1 MTAAEAKQ
9 EFEKLAK
16 DSGLTEDQ
24 MKAVLQAFDNE
35 KFAKGVGTG
44 YARHSEYSSA
54 LDKLKNAE
62 SKIGQYEDKIGQ
74 YEDWYTKQAA
84 PAITAAQQVA
94 QRLQQYEAQY
104 GPLDDQT
111 VRDRKAAAGALGVTR
126 EELDK
131 VLKERSDASTAAF
144 VEYERQMGDI
154 RLDHFARFGEKMDM
168 DKFEKF
174 MRESKSA
181 DIPGAYMK
189 YVEPRMEEKRNK
201 DFEDR
206 IKKERDE
213 AVRDF
218 ASRHKIPTETRPEPT
233 SPLED
238 LMKLK
243 RDKDYDGDSK
253 AKEAFVSAWNEQSSA
268 A

>member
-16 DSGLTEDQ
+16 DSGLSEDQ
-24 MKAVLQAFDNE
+24 VKAVLQAFENE

-54 LDKLKNAE
+54 MDKLKNAE
-62 SKIGQYEDKIGQ
+62 TKIGQYE
-74 YEDWYTKQAA
+74 EWYSKQAA
-84 PAITAAQQVA
+84 PAINAAQQIA
-94 QRLQQYEAQY
+94 AKLAAYEGTY
-104 GPLDDQT
+104 GPIET
-111 VRDRKAAAGALGVTR
+111 GTTGERKAAAGALGITR

-131 VLKERSDASTAAF
+131 ILKERSNAESAAF

-154 RLDHFARFGEKMDM
+154 RLDHYARFGEKINMEA
-168 DKFEKF
+168 FEKF
-174 MRESKSA
+174 MRENKAVDISSA
-181 DIPGAYMK
+181 YRNF
-189 YVEPRMEEKRNK
+189 VEPRLEEKRGK
-201 DFEDR
+201 EFEER

-218 ASRHKIPTETRPEPT
+218 ASRHKIPTEPRPEPT
-233 SPLED
+233 TPFED

-243 RDKDYDGDSK
+243 RDKDYDDSK
-253 AKEAFVSAWNEQSSA
+253 AKEAFVTSWNEQA
-268 A
+268 TA

>member
-1 MTAAEAKQ
+1 MTAAEAKE
-9 EFEKLAK
+9 EFTKLAK

-24 MKAVLQAFDNE
+24 MKAVLQAFENE

-54 LDKLKNAE
+54 LDKLRNAE
-62 SKIGQYEDKIGQ
+62 SEIEKYQV
-74 YEDWYTKQAA
+74 WYRDQGA
-84 PAITAAQQVA
+84 PAVTAAQQVW

-111 VRDRKAAAGALGVTR
+111 VRDRKAAAGALGITR

-243 RDKDYDGDSK
+243 RDKDYDGDTK
-253 AKEAFVSAWNEQSSA
+253 AKEAFINTWNEHSSA